1 MSSSDPSRIVDV
13 LCAYWQTATLTA
25 AIDLG
30 LFSALGSGARTASEL
45 ARACGADR
53 ASLIRLCDSLVSLGL
68 LRRAGGRYR
77 AAADAARF
85 LDAQSPESLVAIR
98 RFFSG
103 PPVTTAFAGLAATV
117 RGGPKVRPPSRGR
130 FGGPGTRASW
140 RGWPAFAAS
149 TLALRRRAAK
159 QVAAALVGRGLRGGR
174 VLDVGAGASPLGIEL
189 LRRWRTATLVARDRA
204 AVVGAARQ
212 HAIAVGVS
220 SRVTTVAGDVM
231 TRDWGGPFD
240 LVLMVNVLDYF
251 DGPAQMRLLRK
262 ARRALRPGGALVVAA
277 PLLDAGRRSPPDATA
292 YDLLLLALG
301 SPGRPSTW
309 QERRQQLRRAGFGAV
324 TRNVAAAVVLAR
336 TPLR

>member
-25 AIDLG
+25 GIDLG
-30 LFSALGSGARTASEL
+30 VFSALGSGARTASEL
-45 ARACGADR
+45 ARACKADR
-53 ASLIRLCDSLVSLGL
+53 ASLVRLCDVLVSMGL
-68 LRRAGGRYR
+68 LRSAGGRYR

-85 LDAQSPESLVAIR
+85 LDARSPESLVAIR
-98 RFFSG
+98 RFFSA

-117 RGGPKVRPPSRGR
+117 RGGPKA
-130 FGGPGTRASW
+130 GTRASW
-140 RGWPAFAAS
+140 RVWPTFAAS

-159 QVAAALVGRGLRGGR
+159 EVAAALVGRGLRGGR

-204 AVVGAARQ
+204 AVVKASRQ
-212 HAIAVGVS
+212 HAIAAGVS
-220 SRVTTVAGDVM
+220 SRVTTVAGDAM
-231 TRDWGGPFD
+231 TGEWGGPFD

-251 DGPAQMRLLRK
+251 DRPAQMRLLRK
-262 ARRALRPGGALVVAA
+262 ARRALRLGGALVIAA
-277 PLLDAGRRSPPDATA
+277 PLLDAGRRSPSDAAA

-324 TRNVAAAVVLAR
+324 TRNADAAMVLAR
-336 TPLR
+336 TRLR

>member
-30 LFSALGSGARTASEL
+30 VFSALGRGARTAAEL
-45 ARACGADR
+45 ARACGVPR
-53 ASLIRLCDSLVSLGL
+53 ASLIRLCDALVSLGL
-68 LRRAGGRYR
+68 LRSAGGRYR

-85 LDAQSPESLVAIR
+85 LDAQSPESLVPIQ
-98 RFFSG
+98 RFFSA
-103 PPVTTAFAGLAATV
+103 PPVTTAFADLAATV
-117 RGGPKVRPPSRGR
+117 RGGPKVRTRVS
-130 FGGPGTRASW
+130 GPI
-140 RGWPAFAAS
+140 WPAFAAS

-159 QVAAALVGRGLRGGR
+159 EVAAALAGRGLSGGR

-204 AVVGAARQ
+204 AVVRVARQ
-212 HAIAVGVS
+212 HAIAAGVS

-231 TRDWGGPFD
+231 TGDWGGQFD
-240 LVLMVNVLDYF
+240 LILMVNVLDYF
-251 DGPAQMRLLRK
+251 NGPAQMRLLRK
-262 ARRALRPGGALVVAA
+262 ARGALRPGGALVIAA
-277 PLLDAGRRSPPDATA
+277 PLLDAGRRSPPEAAA

-301 SPGRPSTW
+301 SPSRPSTW

-324 TRNVAAAVVLAR
+324 TRNVDGAMVFAR
-336 TPLR
+336 TRLR